1 MTNVEILYHKIITIL
16 ILSALYTAGIGLF
29 FYVKLLGTEEILL
42 IKQSSRFVIVPLSMA
57 IGFVISLVIGIA
69 ELFLFE
75 KWTKYS
81 FLKFVLYKYGLIVT
95 TIILG
100 EICLFVLLEN
110 RSVPIEKVFND
121 LPNFIKSDTFIA
133 IFIYLLVFSIALNI
147 WEAATEYLEPA
158 AILDSLVGRYKQ
170 PQEED
175 LTFIFIDLKSST
187 RLAEKL
193 GHKAYSQLVDECFAL
208 LTNCL
213 YQHKANLYQFVGDE
227 AVLFWQ
233 RDFASKTAAPIHLY
247 FDFCR
252 AIENKQEEFIENFG
266 EVPHFRAAVHGGI
279 VTATVIKSMKKCIVY
294 HGDVLNT
301 CARIMSLCSQYNVD
315 LLVSQDIKNCLS
327 THKVYSVNLA
337 DEVFLRGKEQQTK
350 IYTVQFNKH

>member
-1 MTNVEILYHKIITIL
+1 MANVKIPYHKIITTL
-16 ILSALYTAGIGLF
+16 MLSALYTAGIGLF
-29 FYVKLLGTEEILL
+29 FYVKLLGTEEIIL

-57 IGFVISLVIGIA
+57 IGFCISLVIGIA
-69 ELFLFE
+69 ELLVFE

-81 FLKFVLYKYGLIVT
+81 FLKFVLYKYGLIIT

-100 EICLFVLLEN
+100 EISLFIIFEN
-110 RSVPIEKVFND
+110 KNEPIENVLND

-133 IFIYLLVFSIALNI
+133 VFIYLLVFSIALNI
-147 WEAATEYLEPA
+147 WAAATEYLEPA

-170 PQEED
+170 PKEET

-193 GHKAYSQLVDECFAL
+193 GHKTYSQLVDECFAL
-208 LTNCL
+208 LTDFL

-233 RDFASKTAAPIHLY
+233 SDYASKTAAPINLY

-252 AIENKQEEFIENFG
+252 AIEHKKQHFLATFG
-266 EVPHFRAAVHGGI
+266 EVPHFRAAIHEGT
-279 VTATVIKSMKKCIVY
+279 VTVTVIKSMKKCIVY

-315 LLVSQDIKNCLS
+315 ILVSENIKKWSN
-327 THKVYSVNLA
+327 THKKYEIALA
-337 DEVFLRGKEQQTK
+337 DKVVLRGKEQETEL
-350 IYTVQFNKH
+350 YTVRRNS

>member
-1 MTNVEILYHKIITIL
+1 MANVEILYHKIITIL

-42 IKQSSRFVIVPLSMA
+42 IKQSSRFVIVPLSMV
-57 IGFVISLVIGIA
+57 IGFVISLIIGIA
-69 ELFLFE
+69 ELVLFE

-100 EICLFVLLEN
+100 EICLFILLEN
-110 RSVPIEKVFND
+110 RNVPIGKVLND

-133 IFIYLLVFSIALNI
+133 IFIYLLVFSIALNM
-147 WEAATEYLEPA
+147 WESATEYLEPA

-213 YQHKANLYQFVGDE
+213 YQHKANLYQFVGDK
-227 AVLFWQ
+227 LFC
-233 RDFASKTAAPIHLY
+233 FGNVILPVKPPHPSIYILIFVEPSKV
-247 FDFCR
+247 
-252 AIENKQEEFIENFG
+252 KEEFMKYG
-266 EVPHFRAAVHGGI
+266 ELPHFRAAIHEGT

-301 CARIMSLCSQYNVD
+301 CARIMTFVANITLTFGF
-315 LLVSQDIKNCLS
+315 S
-327 THKVYSVNLA
+327 TYQKLDKYA
-337 DEVFLRGKEQQTK
+337 
-350 IYTVQFNKH
+350 